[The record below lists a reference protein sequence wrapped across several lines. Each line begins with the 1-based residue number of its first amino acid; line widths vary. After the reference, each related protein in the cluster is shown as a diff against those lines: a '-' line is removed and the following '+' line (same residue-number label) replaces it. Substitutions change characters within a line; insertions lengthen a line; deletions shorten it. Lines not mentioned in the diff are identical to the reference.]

1 MIGLL
6 RGWAGRFVF
15 CFIEK
20 RQILSHIIGPSL
32 GRGTTV
38 DIIASAFLL
47 IFIVGLIGLFAALKF
62 VPQGYNWTVERFG
75 RYTRT
80 LTPGPHVIMPFI
92 DRIGHKMNMM
102 ETVLDV
108 PQQEVITKDNAM
120 VSCDAIVFIQVID
133 AVQAAYEVNNLTH
146 AITNLSMTNIR
157 TVVGSMDLDQVLSNR
172 DEINARLLGTIDAAT
187 LPWGVKVTRIEIK
200 DLTPPADITEAMARQ
215 MKAERLKRAEILT
228 AEGEKQSAILKAEGQ
243 KQAQILEAEGRREAA
258 FRDAEAREREA
269 EAEAKA
275 TTMVSEAIAR
285 GDVNAINYFLG
296 QAYVAAFEKLASSPQ
311 QRTVIIPAEFSS
323 ILGTIEGIKGLTDAA
338 KSSSTSPRPAGG
350 AVPPTRS

>member
-1 MIGLL
+1 MDIV
-6 RGWAGRFVF
+6 AAAFV
-15 CFIEK
+15 
-20 RQILSHIIGPSL
+20 
-32 GRGTTV
+32 
-38 DIIASAFLL
+38 L
-47 IFIVGLIGLFAALKF
+47 IFAVVVIGLFSSLKF

-75 RYTRT
+75 RYTKT
-80 LTPGPHVIMPFI
+80 LSPGPHVVNPII
-92 DRIGHKMNMM
+92 DRIGRKMNMM
-102 ETVLDV
+102 ETVLEV
-108 PQQEVITKDNAM
+108 PQQEVITRDNAM

-133 AVQAAYEVNNLTH
+133 AVQAAYEVNNLIH
-146 AITNLSMTNIR
+146 AISNLSMTNIR

-187 LPWGVKVTRIEIK
+187 HPWGVKVTRIEIK

-243 KQAQILEAEGRREAA
+243 KQSQILQAEGRREAA

-275 TTMVSEAIAR
+275 TAMVSEAIAR

-296 QAYVAAFEKLASSPQ
+296 QAYVAAFEKLATSPQ

-323 ILGTIEGIKGLTDAA
+323 ILGTIEGIRGLTEGA
-338 KSSSTSPRPAGG
+338 KQSNTPRPPAG
-350 AVPPTRS
+350 AVPPTTRS